1 MTRLCALYGL
11 STAGYYAW
19 RSREVSV
26 HTKQDRLL
34 SAEIEKIFQRTRRTY
49 GSPRICRA
57 LRAQGIRVSERRVA
71 RLMRAGGMRARVVGL
86 YRPKAEL
93 RRRYAE
99 HRNLLRRHQARR
111 INEVW
116 VGDVT
121 YLKVDRHWC
130 YLSTVMDQYSRR
142 VLGWALGR
150 RRTTSLTRAV
160 FNAAYRSRRPRRLI
174 FHSDRGV
181 EYTAPGYRDRMQ
193 ALGVRQSTT
202 SGGSPGENAHA
213 ESFFHSLKAD
223 VIHGATFDTDDG
235 LRASVRSYV
244 RFYNHE
250 RLHSSLNYRSPVAF
264 ERSEHRK

>member
-1 MTRLCALYGL
+1 MLN
-11 STAGYYAW
+11 
-19 RSREVSV
+19 
-26 HTKQDRLL
+26 
-34 SAEIEKIFQRTRRTY
+34 AEIEKIFERTRRTY

-57 LRAQGIRVSERRVA
+57 LRAQGIPVSERRVA
-71 RLMRAGGMRARVVGL
+71 RLMRAGGLRARVVGL
-86 YRPKAEL
+86 YRSKAEL
-93 RRRYAE
+93 RRRSAG
-99 HRNLLRRHQARR
+99 HKNLLWRHRAGRV
-111 INEVW
+111 NEVW

-142 VLGWALGR
+142 VLGWSLGR

-160 FNAAYRSRRPRRLI
+160 FNAAYRLRRPRRLI

-181 EYTAPGYRDRMQ
+181 EYTAPGYRDRLK

-223 VIHGATFDTDDG
+223 VIHGARFDTDES
-235 LRASVRSYV
+235 LRASVQRYV

-250 RLHSSLNYRSPVAF
+250 RLHSSLNYRSPVDF
-264 ERSEHRK
+264 ERAVA